1 MEVLKLV
8 LGILVNMRYF
18 AYFISTV
25 LGFVL
30 FILSLERVQC
40 LPYVLAFLFI
50 SYIPL
55 LFGRKGYGTR
65 GENSSFGGQDA
76 EPGEDTF

>member
-1 MEVLKLV
+1 MEILKLV
-8 LGILVNMRYF
+8 LGILINMRYF
-18 AYFISTV
+18 TYFVSTA

-30 FILSLERVQC
+30 FILSLEKTQC

-55 LFGRKGYGTR
+55 LFGRKEYGIR
-65 GENSSFGGQDA
+65 RENPNLGGKDA
-76 EPGEDTF
+76 EPGEDSF

>member
-1 MEVLKLV
+1 MEMLKLV

-18 AYFISTV
+18 AYFISTA

-30 FILSLERVQC
+30 FILSLEKIQC
-40 LPYVLAFLFI
+40 LPYVLTFLFI

-55 LFGRKGYGTR
+55 LFGRKEHGVR
-65 GENSSFGGQDA
+65 RENVGLGGQDA
-76 EPGEDTF
+76 EFREDTL

>member
-1 MEVLKLV
+1 MEMLKLV

-18 AYFISTV
+18 AYFISTI

-30 FILSLERVQC
+30 FILSLEKIQC

-55 LFGRKGYGTR
+55 LFGRKEHGAR
-65 GENSSFGGQDA
+65 RENPSPGGQDA
-76 EPGEDTF
+76 EFGEDTL

>member
-18 AYFISTV
+18 AYFISTA

-30 FILSLERVQC
+30 FILSLEKIQC
-40 LPYVLAFLFI
+40 LP
-50 SYIPL
+50 
-55 LFGRKGYGTR
+55 
-65 GENSSFGGQDA
+65 
-76 EPGEDTF
+76 

>member
-1 MEVLKLV
+1 MEVLKLI

-18 AYFISTV
+18 AYFISTA

-30 FILSLERVQC
+30 FILSLEKIQC
-40 LPYVLAFLFI
+40 LPYVLTFLFI

-55 LFGRKGYGTR
+55 LFGRKEHGAR
-65 GENSSFGGQDA
+65 RENPSPGGQDA
-76 EPGEDTF
+76 ELGEDTF

>member
-18 AYFISTV
+18 AYFISTA

-30 FILSLERVQC
+30 FILSLDKIQC

-55 LFGRKGYGTR
+55 LFGRKEHGVR
-65 GENSSFGGQDA
+65 REDSNLGGQDA
-76 EPGEDTF
+76 EPGEDSF

>member
-1 MEVLKLV
+1 MEVLKLI

-18 AYFISTV
+18 AYFISTA

-30 FILSLERVQC
+30 FILSLEKIQC

-55 LFGRKGYGTR
+55 LFGRKEYGAR
-65 GENSSFGGQDA
+65 RENPSFGGQDA